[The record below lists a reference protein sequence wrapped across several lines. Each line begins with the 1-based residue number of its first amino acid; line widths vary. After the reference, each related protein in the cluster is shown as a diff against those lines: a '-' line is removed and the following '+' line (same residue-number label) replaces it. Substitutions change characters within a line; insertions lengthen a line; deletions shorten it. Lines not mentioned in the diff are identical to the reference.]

1 MQGGWGEGS
10 WERKFLGSDSSPTNS
25 LLPLD
30 PGTNGGVSIYALLI
44 EMGCLACRVEDD
56 SLGHEPGTLGKA
68 KPASGQSPREQR
80 TGLTELCI
88 KPRDSQS
95 PQPKEAIFP
104 SYTMLEILLLR
115 TPKAQGN
122 KVGRFQQLLRALR
135 VLAASVGVS
144 PPQHRI
150 PLAAPCSWLDQVPCN
165 LCSSSRKP

>member
-80 TGLTELCI
+80 TGLTGLCI

-95 PQPKEAIFP
+95 PTTKGGHLPLLHNARNP
-104 SYTMLEILLLR
+104 S
-115 TPKAQGN
+115 AQDSKGPG
-122 KVGRFQQLLRALR
+122 KQG
-135 VLAASVGVS
+135 G
-144 PPQHRI
+144 
-150 PLAAPCSWLDQVPCN
+150 QVPAAATCPPCPGCQCRC
-165 LCSSSRKP
+165 LPSSAQDPPSCSLFLAGPSPM